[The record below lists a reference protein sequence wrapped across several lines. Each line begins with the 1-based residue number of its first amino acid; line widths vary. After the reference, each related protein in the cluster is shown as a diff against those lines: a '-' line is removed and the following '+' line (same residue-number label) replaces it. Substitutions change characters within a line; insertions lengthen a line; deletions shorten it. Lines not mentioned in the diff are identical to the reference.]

1 MMVTLSSICNLTKQ
15 NMLLAFSTLLVGLT
29 EKFQR
34 YLEILEI
41 YYIWKILSSFFYI
54 NETDQ
59 SFMLLSQISYD
70 CIGGFPLILC
80 LPFWSTLPSTQNG
93 KETK

>member
-59 SFMLLSQISYD
+59 SLMVLLQISYD
-70 CIGGFPLILC
+70 CIGGFPLIFC
-80 LPFWSTLPSTQNG
+80 LPFWSTLPSTRNG

>member
-1 MMVTLSSICNLTKQ
+1 MVTLSSICNLTKQ
-15 NMLLAFSTLLVGLT
+15 NMPLAFSTLLVGLT

-41 YYIWKILSSFFYI
+41 YYIWKILPSFLYI

-59 SFMLLSQISYD
+59 SLMVLSQISYD
-70 CIGGFPLILC
+70 CIGGFPPILC

>member
-15 NMLLAFSTLLVGLT
+15 NMPLAFSTLLVGLT

-41 YYIWKILSSFFYI
+41 YYIWKIFFYI
-54 NETDQ
+54 NKTDQ
-59 SFMLLSQISYD
+59 SLMLLSQISYD
-70 CIGGFPLILC
+70 SIGGFPPILC